1 MARGDMN
8 DLQLVK
14 PVIPIN
20 DLKRVFGS
28 NATALTAAT
37 QAVLASG
44 WWLNGQENERFCAE
58 FAEFLGTARC
68 IGVANGTDALEIAM
82 RALLNVREP
91 HQREVITVANAGGYS
106 TIACRLLGLVPVYA
120 DIEERTQLA
129 NLDSVLSSVSEE
141 TAFVVATHLYGGPL
155 NVPRLREMLDQAGRA
170 DIPILEDCAQA
181 HGASVRGAKVGS
193 LGKVAAFSFYPTKN
207 LGALG
212 DAGAIATSDQA
223 LADAVASLRQ
233 YGWGAKYRVV
243 DEGGRNS
250 RMDEVQAAALR
261 VLLPGLAAGNARR
274 RDIIRRYAAAAPSGI
289 AVVDAGEESVGH
301 LAIVLCDK
309 RDALLEHMKS
319 RGVATD
325 VHYPILDCDQPAWR
339 DLPFRTAPD
348 GLPVS
353 RKSVE
358 RILTLPCFP
367 DLTDDEV
374 DRVCAALSEWP
385 S

>member
-1 MARGDMN
+1 MN

-193 LGKVAAFSFYPTKN
+193 MIDAPPSPSNIASRLG
-207 LGALG
+207 
-212 DAGAIATSDQA
+212 SD
-223 LADAVASLRQ
+223 S
-233 YGWGAKYRVV
+233 W
-243 DEGGRNS
+243 N
-250 RMDEVQAAALR
+250 
-261 VLLPGLAAGNARR
+261 
-274 RDIIRRYAAAAPSGI
+274 
-289 AVVDAGEESVGH
+289 
-301 LAIVLCDK
+301 C
-309 RDALLEHMKS
+309 
-319 RGVATD
+319 
-325 VHYPILDCDQPAWR
+325 PA
-339 DLPFRTAPD
+339 
-348 GLPVS
+348 
-353 RKSVE
+353 
-358 RILTLPCFP
+358 
-367 DLTDDEV
+367 
-374 DRVCAALSEWP
+374 
-385 S
+385 